1 MPSYIAQYFLQSTL
15 AGEER
20 CCPSC
25 PLAEEVC
32 AVRGYLVDLNW
43 FPVRLFRVLQNL
55 TLLGL
60 AYQHDTTDELERI
73 FSRKRL
79 AYLFTVNL
87 FHAKMVGRTSFG
99 RLWTKYDKHLEWCQP
114 RIVDA
119 ERFSQD
125 CFKNIAAFNKV
136 AEQPT
141 ANPFLSFL
149 AFSQFLELFNVF
161 IRIDKCILFL

>member
-43 FPVRLFRVLQNL
+43 FPVRLFRVLQKLN
-55 TLLGL
+55 LLGQ

-73 FSRKRL
+73 LKEINSRKRL

-99 RLWTKYDKHLEWCQP
+99 RL
-114 RIVDA
+114 
-119 ERFSQD
+119 
-125 CFKNIAAFNKV
+125 
-136 AEQPT
+136 
-141 ANPFLSFL
+141 
-149 AFSQFLELFNVF
+149 
-161 IRIDKCILFL
+161 